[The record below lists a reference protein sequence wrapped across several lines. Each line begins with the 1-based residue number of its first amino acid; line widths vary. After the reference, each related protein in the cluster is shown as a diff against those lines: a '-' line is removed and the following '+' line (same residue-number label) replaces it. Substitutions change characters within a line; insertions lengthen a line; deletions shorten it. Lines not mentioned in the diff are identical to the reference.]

1 MNEKT
6 VTVYLYSEEHKIIVK
21 DDESILQ
28 AAIEDGLDPP
38 FSCQLGVCGTCRAK
52 LKSGKVNMD
61 DRDALT
67 DEDIDNGFVLT
78 CQSHP
83 ITEDVYVD
91 YDEGY

>member
-1 MNEKT
+1 MI
-6 VTVYLYSEEHKIIVK
+6 VTVYLYSEEHKILVK

-28 AAIEDGLDPP
+28 AAMENGLDPP

-52 LKSGKVNMD
+52 LKAGKVDMD

-67 DEDIDNGFVLT
+67 DEDIENGYVLT

-83 ITEDVYVD
+83 VTEDVYVD
-91 YDEGY
+91 YDDI